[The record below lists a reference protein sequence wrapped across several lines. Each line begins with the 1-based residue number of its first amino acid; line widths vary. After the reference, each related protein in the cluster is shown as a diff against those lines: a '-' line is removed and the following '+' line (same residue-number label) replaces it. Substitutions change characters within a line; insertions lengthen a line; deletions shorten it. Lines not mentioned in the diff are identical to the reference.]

1 LGRDEI
7 DHENASVAFVLKWE
21 LSHLGDD
28 EYDARLLKFPG
39 WENTMRLSSTKEY
52 NLPQPIR
59 FDANFRTLARVD
71 YPYNNVRWP
80 IMSSRMIQTLEAV
93 GEFSHKAI
101 EIVMLDDTILPP
113 DRYDQSGKPRNPKLE
128 NRDFRAL
135 QLLNHLD
142 AFDWEKSVAER
153 DEDLPARAQSIDK
166 LVLKEPAGGFPPL
179 FRLSVYPVAL
189 FVSSAAR
196 TALEKAGIGGVDL
209 QELKDFK
216 G

>member
-1 LGRDEI
+1 
-7 DHENASVAFVLKWE
+7 
-21 LSHLGDD
+21 
-28 EYDARLLKFPG
+28 
-39 WENTMRLSSTKEY
+39 MRLSSTKEY